1 MDTQTMTPVTHPKP
15 RQQTLLRDALEVILL
30 VAVIFFAIKLSIEMR
45 PVSGSSMVPN
55 LQDQQS
61 LFVNKLAYV
70 FGDPQRGDVIIF
82 YYPRDTQEVFVKR
95 IIGLP
100 GDTVVI
106 GPTTVAVNGVQL
118 QETYISAADNCT
130 VLGGQPCTQQ
140 TIKLGPNQFW
150 VMGDNRPISE
160 DSRVWGILDRKY
172 IIGKAAFVWWPL
184 SAFHSIDT
192 HSAVFA
198 HVPAASVP
206 SGAGTGLATLALI
219 PLPAVALL
227 RRRKLPLR

>member
-1 MDTQTMTPVTHPKP
+1 MDIRKTTPEVPPKS
-15 RQQTLLRDALEVILL
+15 RQQTMLRDALEVILL

-45 PVSGSSMVPN
+45 PVSGNSMVPN

-61 LFVNKLAYV
+61 LFVNKLAYI
-70 FGDPQRGDVIIF
+70 FGNPQRGDVIIF

-95 IIGLP
+95 VIGLP

-106 GPTTVAVNGVQL
+106 GPTTVVVNGVQL

-130 VLGGQPCTQQ
+130 VLGGQPCTKQ

-160 DSRVWGILDRKY
+160 DSRVWGVLDRKY

-184 SAFHSIDT
+184 TAFHSIDT
-192 HSAVFA
+192 HAAVFA
-198 HVPAASVP
+198 HVPSASVP
-206 SGAGTGLATLALI
+206 FSAGTGLATLALM

-227 RRRKLPLR
+227 RHRKRPLR